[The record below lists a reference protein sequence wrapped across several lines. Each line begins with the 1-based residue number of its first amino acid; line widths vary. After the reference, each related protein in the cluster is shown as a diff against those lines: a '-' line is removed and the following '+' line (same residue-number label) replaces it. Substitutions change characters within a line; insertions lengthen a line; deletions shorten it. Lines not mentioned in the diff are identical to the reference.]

1 MSSYHDG
8 AAKPRGEKLFAF
20 RHHIIIIMTIGWR
33 NQSSVRLISLPND
46 RLGSNEYMAKQPC
59 CFAARQS
66 RAAKSF
72 LAFRHH
78 IIIIIRHAGKKAS
91 RLRSMPRLR
100 LLPGKQQGLLQDAK
114 TLAASQG
121 RALRPPGCIKLQ
133 YRQKCSAYSYNLRI
147 RRTFLCVYC
156 CAAGRGRAAAP
167 ANSLRAHPYLAADP
181 VISSFFGAAAYPLRR
196 PPRRAKAAAMPPSA
210 VSR

>member
-1 MSSYHDG
+1 
-8 AAKPRGEKLFAF
+8 
-20 RHHIIIIMTIGWR
+20 
-33 NQSSVRLISLPND
+33 
-46 RLGSNEYMAKQPC
+46 MAKQPC

-91 RLRSMPRLR
+91 RLRSMHRLR

-121 RALRPPGCIKLQ
+121 MALRPPGCIKLQ

-156 CAAGRGRAAAP
+156 CAAGRGTAAAP